1 MLRKVILYTH
11 LSLGLTGALFL
22 VILGLTGSVM
32 AFEGD
37 IPHWIHPGLWYV
49 DPQPKPLPEN
59 DLISMVHNRYPNT
72 PVLVIQLSRDPHLVQ
87 LMQLI
92 DGTLVYVNPYDGTIL
107 GDSAGFSNASLI
119 LGYIHQ
125 IHLRLVPDPPSAPKL
140 SAAGKIIVSIAGAIV
155 FLMVPTGVIL
165 WWRAKRA
172 SINWKAK
179 WHIGFFDAHRVVGIY
194 AATFLFIASATGIL
208 IGFSFGEKLFYAI
221 TRSSPPAP
229 PIGFRSTPVPDTL
242 PIMTDQ
248 AVDIAR
254 HAIPNSTPAMIVRP
268 VRAQGAYT
276 IMMRVPEE
284 TSEAVHSSVT
294 IDQYSGRVLH
304 VRKFLEDS
312 AGYRLIRF
320 NRSLHTGDIYGL
332 PTHILMSLS
341 SLMLVV
347 MVVTGV
353 VIWWKKLAV

>member
-1 MLRKVILYTH
+1 
-11 LSLGLTGALFL
+11 
-22 VILGLTGSVM
+22 
-32 AFEGD
+32 
-37 IPHWIHPGLWYV
+37 
-49 DPQPKPLPEN
+49 
-59 DLISMVHNRYPNT
+59 
-72 PVLVIQLSRDPHLVQ
+72 
-87 LMQLI
+87 
-92 DGTLVYVNPYDGTIL
+92 
-107 GDSAGFSNASLI
+107 
-119 LGYIHQ
+119 
-125 IHLRLVPDPPSAPKL
+125 VPDPRLAPQL
-140 SAAGKIIVSIAGAIV
+140 AGAGKIIVSIAGVIL

-172 SINWKAK
+172 SIDWKAK
-179 WHIGFFDAHRVVGIY
+179 WYLGFFDAHRAVGIY
-194 AATFLFIASATGIL
+194 AALFLFIASATGIL
-208 IGFSFGEKLFYAI
+208 IGFNFGEKLFYAI
-221 TRSSPPAP
+221 TRSSQPAP
-229 PIGFRSTPVPDTL
+229 PTGFRSTPVPDSL

-254 HAIPNSTPAMIVRP
+254 RAIPNSTPAMIVRP
-268 VRAQGAYT
+268 VRPLGVYT
-276 IMMRVPEE
+276 VMMRVPEE

-347 MVVTGV
+347 MAVTGV
-353 VIWWKKLAV
+353 VIWWKKLAG